1 MLTSQTRWLF
11 VHRLDP
17 PDFPLL
23 DPAPRRLLKIR
34 STIELYPYTFLV
46 RTMRKIRAIAL
57 PIEPGIPRGGA

>member
-1 MLTSQTRWLF
+1 MLSAQTPPLF

-17 PDFPLL
+17 PGFLRL
-23 DPAPRRLLKIR
+23 DPVPRRLLKIR

-46 RTMRKIRAIAL
+46 RTMRKIRAMAL